1 MSYNIG
7 DPGPAG
13 GFIFATPQTPGNN
26 TGFYFEAGP
35 VDIAISQMP
44 PGGYGINC
52 SSGNTWQPLPDP
64 GITAGLP
71 QISGAAEF
79 GWMKAVIP
87 TIVAI
92 PSVSTATGADV
103 GDGKNNTVNLLN
115 PPPNVQ
121 AIFYQSAA
129 ELCDNYSTIGVD
141 PVSGDGPIDYKD
153 WFLPSEREA
162 TLMMN
167 NIGPNTQYN
176 QAVKLLGPGVIANNI
191 TYPNTNKYWT
201 STADHTGGL
210 VKAKIIDSLTGIT
223 TNATRCH
230 VYSVRPVRMFMYENY
245 EREYRCPGDAGGSQ
259 CISVPLGSTLSPL
272 NAFQTLQDCNTAL
285 QNGDCGGG
293 PSPCIPNE
301 ADCYNYRDGVGG
313 VNLKWTPR
321 LTPIYTPGLSGSGA
335 HSTDLDFDNM
345 GHDYRIKTTWVDQNG
360 ITHTNDPL
368 TAEEWIKKFFQADF
382 NAWIS
387 GNNPGFLEV
396 KSNQRWDSVIGLPWF
411 NLNISQ
417 QDAMGNEIDIS
428 QFKAQN
434 GSGYLIKIWDKRKR
448 LLGSWLYDNC
458 QVMHPTVKYY
468 KSATPGSSFRN
479 EIDMQCNNFPE
490 LCKSKKLR
498 VFFTCNGGKL
508 PQMIDGHHE
517 HGKFYRIIQ
526 YGYRLRSQY
535 LGDDLNYPS
544 HHGQVTTLPAH
555 WNGNHN
561 DDGHISTP
569 THPGLLSTDGINNSG
584 TLGLNM
590 VVNDFSNQ
598 YFPGVI
604 IPSFGHRNEDYGDD
618 IEVNPNILTNSYAYI
633 LIKCDYFDNS
643 PQGYAHINGPNT
655 DEFHMNIICDETH
668 GAWAGQ
674 NLYDIPFH
682 GPTCGPSTNFNP
694 TPFSNNI
701 PTGPYI
707 TGSKYKQVINNCRNH
722 GMIGNRAILHAGHGT
737 NTTGPNP
744 LVTYGQQTYPP
755 GCINGD
761 PTNPCLHQSF
771 SSINFHPWFA
781 QFKPGDGSVPGT
793 NSTWTNITWYNS
805 THDFIYDNQATPTQ
819 EPNML
824 CRHLTWAGTNATG
837 GGTESEPGGRGQDGE
852 YVITEF
858 NINENHITEDGSIKQ
873 LSVVGD
879 AFATFSLTITTNDAT
894 VKYYNFSSDT
904 FSTTYNKLSFE
915 KLNASGLYQKNI
927 IFPASTSNVVYSIR
941 LQAEPHFD
949 TELQLNS
956 VLSKISH
963 TKKIYQYAKK
973 KITFT
978 SSSETSSSVLTFPT
992 DVEVDS
998 SPSLVTIDNKKVK
1011 SNVNANSGVEKSL
1024 SWTYSVGKD
1033 KRIIIKRQPLITDF
1047 ESKGTQIVNGVV
1059 DVSDANDGKIVTL
1072 YSVENLL
1079 VGDTITGVSSGS
1091 IIGSPVITAIDFTN
1105 KKITIDVGQNFAP
1118 DITLTFTNTGVGA
1131 TRRFSNTEYSL
1142 NNLKATLNNLTTTV
1156 TSDVSNSVT
1165 VPVNSI
1171 SGITPKA
1178 LEKTVNN
1185 TFISTTKIAFNDNVD
1200 DLAIGQTLV
1209 EGKNLA
1215 GQSIVGAPTIV
1226 KILEADNAVI
1236 LSSPQTFRQGTKLTF
1251 ASTFVESSSID
1262 VNNRPY
1268 VERIE
1273 GSSIILSSSQNFTQG
1288 QTLTFT
1294 GSSNSVTITANIV
1307 LKSIGEND
1315 VTATLKLDNILKIS

>member
-35 VDIAISQMP
+35 HDLAISQMP
-44 PGGYGINC
+44 SGSYGYVC
-52 SSGNTWQPLPDP
+52 STGNTWQPLPNP
-64 GITAGLP
+64 GVTAGVP
-71 QISGAAEF
+71 FVSTAAEF

-92 PSVSTATGADV
+92 PSVPTATGADV

-129 ELCDNYSTIGVD
+129 ELCDNYSTVGVD

-153 WFLPSEREA
+153 WFLPSAREA
-162 TLMMN
+162 RLMMT

-176 QAVKLLGPGVIANNI
+176 QAVKLLGPGVVAGNT

-210 VKAKIIDSLTGIT
+210 IKARIVDSLTGIT

-230 VYSVRPVRMFMYENY
+230 LYSVRPVRMFAYENY
-245 EREYRCPGDAGGSQ
+245 EREYRCPGDAGGSV
-259 CISVPLGSTLSPL
+259 CISVPLGSTLPPL
-272 NAFQTLQDCNTAL
+272 NAFQTMQDCNTAL

-293 PSPCIPNE
+293 PDPCIPNE
-301 ADCYNYRDGVGG
+301 ADCYNYRDGIGG
-313 VNLKWTPR
+313 VNMQYTPR

-335 HSTDLDFDNM
+335 QSNIAPDDNKGNSYRISTDHLNIFNQQV
-345 GHDYRIKTTWVDQNG
+345 TSS
-360 ITHTNDPL
+360 L
-368 TAEEWIKKFFQADF
+368 TAHQWIKKFFNTITA
-382 NAWIS
+382 S
-387 GNNPGFLEV
+387 GEEIGE
-396 KSNQRWDSVIGLPWF
+396 NQSWDSVIGLPWF
-411 NLNISQ
+411 TLNFSKV
-417 QDAMGNEIDIS
+417 DAVGNEIDIN

-434 GSGYLIKIWDKRKR
+434 GSGYLIKIWDKKKR

-458 QVMHPTVKYY
+458 QVMVETTKYRQE
-468 KSATPGSSFRN
+468 AFQGQNPGAIRN
-479 EIDMQCNNFPE
+479 DIDDQCNNFPE
-490 LCKSKKLR
+490 LCSSKKLR
-498 VFFTCNGGKL
+498 VLFTVNGGKL

-517 HGKFYRIIQ
+517 HGKNYKIIQ
-526 YGYRLRSQY
+526 YGYSERNSY
-535 LGDDLNYPS
+535 LSADVGYGS
-544 HHGQVTTLPAH
+544 HHTSNVNLGSQGGPMSSIGTPSSPINLTSL
-555 WNGNHN
+555 G
-561 DDGHISTP
+561 ISNA
-569 THPGLLSTDGINNSG
+569 SA
-584 TLGLNM
+584 LGLTDY
-590 VVNDFSNQ
+590 VST
-598 YFPGVI
+598 GLW
-604 IPSFGHRNEDYGDD
+604 IPSFGHKNEDYAVPFSASGSF
-618 IEVNPNILTNSYAYI
+618 NPNFLTNSYAYI

-643 PQGYAHINGPNT
+643 QHGYAHMNGPNT

-668 GAWAGQ
+668 GEWCGSFLNEIPKHNAKCGQSYSWQAAG
-674 NLYDIPFH
+674 LASFP
-682 GPTCGPSTNFNP
+682 PTS
-694 TPFSNNI
+694 SYA
-701 PTGPYI
+701 TGGKI
-707 TGSKYKQVINNCRNH
+707 KRVTNNCRNH
-722 GMIGNRAILHAGHGT
+722 GMIGNRALNHTAHGT
-737 NTTGPNP
+737 NLTGPFPYSLNAQ
-744 LVTYGQQTYPP
+744 LNYPV
-755 GCINGD
+755 GCIDQD
-761 PTNPCLHQSF
+761 PTNPCFHQSF

-781 QFKPGDGSVPGT
+781 QFKPGDGSVPGGS
-793 NSTWTNITWYNS
+793 STWTNVTWYNS
-805 THDFIYDNQATPTQ
+805 VHDFVFDNQATRSNPATM
-819 EPNML
+819 E
-824 CRHLTWAGTNATG
+824 CRHLTWSGTNSTDS
-837 GGTESEPGGRGQDGE
+837 GTESDPGGRGENGE

-904 FSTTYNKLSFE
+904 FTTTYNKLSFE

-956 VLSKISH
+956 VLSKISQ

-1105 KKITIDVGQNFAP
+1105 KQITIDVGQNFAP

-1156 TSDVSNSVT
+1156 TSDVSNSAT
-1165 VPVNSI
+1165 VPVDSI

-1185 TFISTTKIAFNDNVD
+1185 TFVSTTKIAFNDNVD
-1200 DLAIGQTLV
+1200 DLAVGQTLV